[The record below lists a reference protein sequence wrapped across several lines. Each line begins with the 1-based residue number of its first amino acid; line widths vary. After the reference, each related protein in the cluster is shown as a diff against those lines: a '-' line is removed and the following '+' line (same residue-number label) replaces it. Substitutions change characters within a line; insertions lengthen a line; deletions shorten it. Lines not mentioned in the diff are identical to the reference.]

1 MRQGGVPGVSES
13 AKNRGAA
20 GAAAGA
26 VGVVGRAWDGQAVE
40 PPVLGG
46 PEHTDYYQLDDL
58 LTGEQRA
65 VRQRVREFMDTEVTP
80 VINPYWERAEF
91 PHQLVPRLGELGI
104 AGFQI
109 PGYGCPGMSNL
120 TAGMVILELA
130 RGDLSISTFMGVH
143 SALAMTSIA
152 LLGSEEQKQR
162 FLPPMARME
171 KIGAFGL
178 TEPGHGTDV
187 VKLGST
193 ARRDG
198 GSYVLNG
205 HKRWIG
211 NATFADYVV
220 IWARGD
226 DGHVG
231 GYVVEK
237 GTPGFDA
244 QAIAGKTALRC
255 VQNAQISL
263 TDVRV
268 PAENRLAGS
277 RTFRDT
283 EKVLMASRWC
293 VAWEAI
299 GAAVAGYET
308 ALAYARQRHQFG
320 MPLAAFQLVQYR
332 LARMLADIT
341 GMMCMQVRL
350 SQLMDEGKASM
361 PQVALAK
368 MHYTERSRAI
378 LSDARDMLGGN
389 GILLDYH
396 VARHLCD
403 IEAIDTYEGTD
414 TVQALIVGRDIT
426 GLNAF
431 VPVQAGR

>member
-1 MRQGGVPGVSES
+1 MTPIDITTVGPGNGHPIV
-13 AKNRGAA
+13 
-20 GAAAGA
+20 
-26 VGVVGRAWDGQAVE
+26 Q

-46 PEHTDYYQLDDL
+46 PEHSDYYLLNDLLDD
-58 LTGEQRA
+58 EQKALRRK
-65 VRQRVREFMDTEVTP
+65 VRDFMDQEVIP
-80 VINPYWERAEF
+80 IINPYWERAEF
-91 PHQLVPRLGELGI
+91 PFELVPKLAQLGI
-104 AGFQI
+104 SGFQI
-109 PGYGCPGMSNL
+109 QGYGCPGMSNV
-120 TAGMVILELA
+120 TTGIVILELA
-130 RGDLSISTFMGVH
+130 RGDLSMSTFAGVH

-162 FLPPMARME
+162 FLPQMARLE

-178 TEPGHGTDV
+178 TEPAHGTDV
-187 VKLGST
+187 VQLTTT

-198 GSYVLNG
+198 DSYVLNG

-211 NATFADYVV
+211 NATFADHVI

-244 QAIAGKTALRC
+244 QVITGKTALRC

-263 TDVRV
+263 RDVRV
-268 PAENRLAGS
+268 PAENRLAGGN
-277 RTFRDT
+277 TFRDT
-283 EKVLMASRWC
+283 EKVLLASRFC

-308 ALAYARQRHQFG
+308 ALAYAKQRKQFG
-320 MPLAAFQLVQYR
+320 TPLAAFQLIQYR
-332 LARMLADIT
+332 LSRMLADIT
-341 GMMCMQVRL
+341 DMLCMQVRL
-350 SQLMDEGKASM
+350 SQLMDEGKYSM
-361 PQVALAK
+361 PRVALAK
-368 MHYTERSRAI
+368 MHYTERARAI

-426 GLNAF
+426 GYNAF
-431 VPVQAGR
+431 VPMTPGH

>member
-1 MRQGGVPGVSES
+1 MNAQRQDTMMPVDVTTVGPG
-13 AKNRGAA
+13 NGHP
-20 GAAAGA
+20 
-26 VGVVGRAWDGQAVE
+26 VVQ

-46 PEHTDYYQLDDL
+46 PENTDYYLLNDL
-58 LTGEQRA
+58 LTDEQQALRQK
-65 VRQRVREFMDTEVTP
+65 VRDFMDHEVTP
-80 VINPYWERAEF
+80 IINPYWERAEF
-91 PHQLVPRLGELGI
+91 PHELVPKLAQLGI

-109 PGYGCPGMSNL
+109 PGYGSPGMSNV
-120 TAGMVILELA
+120 TAGVVIMELA
-130 RGDLSISTFMGVH
+130 RGDLSMSTFMGVH
-143 SALAMTSIA
+143 SALAMMSIA
-152 LLGSEEQKQR
+152 LLGSEEQKER
-162 FLPPMARME
+162 FLPQMARLE

-178 TEPGHGTDV
+178 TEPAHGTDV
-187 VKLGST
+187 VKLETT
-193 ARRDG
+193 AHRDG
-198 GSYVLNG
+198 DSYVLNG

-211 NATFADYVV
+211 NATFADYVI

-237 GTPGFDA
+237 GSPGFEA
-244 QAIAGKTALRC
+244 EVITGKTALRC

-268 PAENRLAGS
+268 PAQNRLANVN
-277 RTFRDT
+277 TFRDT
-283 EKVLMASRWC
+283 EKVLLASRFC

-299 GAAVAGYET
+299 GAAIAGYET
-308 ALAYARQRHQFG
+308 ALAYAKQRKQFG
-320 MPLAAFQLVQYR
+320 VPLAAFQLVQYR

-341 GMMCMQVRL
+341 DMVCMQYRL
-350 SQLMDEGKASM
+350 SQLMDEGKYSM
-361 PQVALAK
+361 PRVALAK
-368 MHYTERSRAI
+368 MHYTERASAI

-426 GLNAF
+426 GYNAF
-431 VPVQAGR
+431 VPMAPNGHH

>member
-1 MRQGGVPGVSES
+1 MNATHRT
-13 AKNRGAA
+13 AA
-20 GAAAGA
+20 GSNQSVLGGAGPA
-26 VGVVGRAWDGQAVE
+26 GNGHVVE

-46 PEHTDYYQLDDL
+46 PETSDYYLLGDL
-58 LTGEQRA
+58 LTEEQQTLRHK
-65 VRQRVREFMDTEVTP
+65 VRDFMDQEVIP

-91 PHQLVPRLGELGI
+91 PHELVPKLARLGI

-109 PGYGCPGMSNL
+109 PGYGCPGMSNV
-120 TAGMVILELA
+120 TAGIVILELA
-130 RGDLSISTFMGVH
+130 RGDLSMSTFMGVH
-143 SALAMTSIA
+143 SALAMTSIGV
-152 LLGSEEQKQR
+152 LGSEEQKQR

-178 TEPGHGTDV
+178 TEPAHGTDV
-187 VKLGST
+187 VKLETT

-198 GSYVLNG
+198 DSYVLNG

-211 NATFADYVV
+211 NATFADYVIV
-220 IWARGD
+220 WARGD

-237 GTPGFDA
+237 GTPGFEA
-244 QAIAGKTALRC
+244 RAITGKTALRC

-268 PAENRLAGS
+268 PAENRLEGG

-283 EKVLMASRWC
+283 EKVLLASRFC
-293 VAWEAI
+293 VAWESV
-299 GAAVAGYET
+299 GAAIAGYET
-308 ALAYARQRHQFG
+308 ALAYAKQRKQFG
-320 MPLAAFQLVQYR
+320 MPLAAFQLIQYR

-341 GMMCMQVRL
+341 DMVCMQYRL
-350 SQLMDEGKASM
+350 SQLLDEGKYSM
-361 PQVALAK
+361 PRVALAK
-368 MHYTERSRAI
+368 MHYTERARAI
-378 LSDARDMLGGN
+378 LADARDMLGGN
-389 GILLDYH
+389 GIILDYH

-426 GLNAF
+426 GYNAF
-431 VPVQAGR
+431 VPVVQDH

>member
-1 MRQGGVPGVSES
+1 MSTTHETTAGSGANVLGG
-13 AKNRGAA
+13 A
-20 GAAAGA
+20 GHAGNGH
-26 VGVVGRAWDGQAVE
+26 VVE

-46 PEHTDYYQLDDL
+46 PEHSDYYLLGDL
-58 LTGEQRA
+58 LTQEQQALRHK
-65 VRQRVREFMDTEVTP
+65 VREFMDQEVIP

-91 PHQLVPRLGELGI
+91 PHELVPKLARLGI
-104 AGFQI
+104 SGFQVA
-109 PGYGCPGMSNL
+109 GYGCPGMSNV
-120 TAGMVILELA
+120 TAGVVILEMA
-130 RGDLSISTFMGVH
+130 RGDLSMSTFMGVH
-143 SALAMTSIA
+143 SALAMTSIG

-162 FLPPMARME
+162 FLPAMARME

-178 TEPGHGTDV
+178 TEPAHGTDV
-187 VKLGST
+187 VKLETT

-198 GSYVLNG
+198 DSYVLNG

-211 NATFADYVV
+211 NATFADYVI

-244 QAIAGKTALRC
+244 RAITGKTALRC
-255 VQNAQISL
+255 VQNAQITL

-268 PAENRLAGS
+268 PAENRLENCH
-277 RTFRDT
+277 TFRDT
-283 EKVLMASRWC
+283 EKVLLASRFC
-293 VAWEAI
+293 VAWESV
-299 GAAVAGYET
+299 GAAIAGYET
-308 ALAYARQRHQFG
+308 ALAYAKQRRQFG

-332 LARMLADIT
+332 LARMLADVT
-341 GMMCMQVRL
+341 DMVCMQYRL
-350 SQLMDEGKASM
+350 SQLMDEGKYSM
-361 PQVALAK
+361 PRVALAK
-368 MHYTERSRAI
+368 MHYTERARAV
-378 LSDARDMLGGN
+378 LADARDMLGGN

-396 VARHLCD
+396 VARHMCD

-426 GLNAF
+426 GYNAF
-431 VPVQAGR
+431 VPVAQGH

>member
-1 MRQGGVPGVSES
+1 MNTKHQDTVTPIDVTTVGPGNGHPVI
-13 AKNRGAA
+13 
-20 GAAAGA
+20 
-26 VGVVGRAWDGQAVE
+26 Q

-46 PEHTDYYQLDDL
+46 PEYTDYYLLNEL
-58 LTGEQRA
+58 LTDEQQA
-65 VRQRVREFMDTEVTP
+65 LRQRVREFMDQEVIP
-80 VINPYWERAEF
+80 IINPYWERAEF
-91 PHQLVPRLGELGI
+91 PHELVPKLAQLGI
-104 AGFQI
+104 AGFQV
-109 PGYGCPGMSNL
+109 PGYGSPGMNNV
-120 TAGMVILELA
+120 TAGVVIMELA
-130 RGDLSISTFMGVH
+130 RGDLSMSTFMGVH
-143 SALAMTSIA
+143 SALAMMSIA

-162 FLPPMARME
+162 FLPPMARLE

-178 TEPGHGTDV
+178 TEPAHGTDV
-187 VKLGST
+187 VKLETT
-193 ARRDG
+193 AHRDG
-198 GSYVLNG
+198 DSYVLNG

-211 NATFADYVV
+211 NATFADYVIV
-220 IWARGD
+220 WARGD

-237 GTPGFDA
+237 GTPGFEA
-244 QAIAGKTALRC
+244 EVITGKTALRC

-268 PAENRLAGS
+268 PAENRLANVH
-277 RTFRDT
+277 TFRDT
-283 EKVLMASRWC
+283 EKVLLASRFC

-308 ALAYARQRHQFG
+308 ALAYAKQRKQFG
-320 MPLAAFQLVQYR
+320 IPLAAYQLVQYR

-341 GMMCMQVRL
+341 DMVCMQYRL
-350 SQLMDEGKASM
+350 SQLMDEGKYSM
-361 PQVALAK
+361 PRVALAK
-368 MHYTERSRAI
+368 MHYTERASAI
-378 LSDARDMLGGN
+378 LSDARDLLGGN

-426 GLNAF
+426 GYSAF
-431 VPVQAGR
+431 VPVAPDGHH

>member
-1 MRQGGVPGVSES
+1 MNAKRQDTMTPVDVTT
-13 AKNRGAA
+13 
-20 GAAAGA
+20 
-26 VGVVGRAWDGQAVE
+26 VGRGNGHPVVQ

-46 PEHTDYYQLDDL
+46 PEYTDYYLLNEL
-58 LTGEQRA
+58 LTDDQQA
-65 VRQRVREFMDTEVTP
+65 LRQRVREFMDQEVIP

-91 PHQLVPRLGELGI
+91 PHALVPKLAQLDI
-104 AGFQI
+104 AGFQV
-109 PGYGCPGMSNL
+109 PGYGSPGMSNV
-120 TAGMVILELA
+120 TAGMVIMELA
-130 RGDLSISTFMGVH
+130 RGDLSMSTFMGVH
-143 SALAMTSIA
+143 SALAMMSIA

-162 FLPPMARME
+162 FLPPMARLE
-171 KIGAFGL
+171 RIGAFGL
-178 TEPGHGTDV
+178 TEPAHGTDV
-187 VKLGST
+187 VKLETT
-193 ARRDG
+193 AHRDG
-198 GSYVLNG
+198 DSYVLNG

-211 NATFADYVV
+211 NATFADYVIV
-220 IWARGD
+220 WARGD

-237 GTPGFDA
+237 GTPGFEA
-244 QAIAGKTALRC
+244 EVITGKTALRC

-268 PAENRLAGS
+268 PAENCLANVH
-277 RTFRDT
+277 TFRDT
-283 EKVLMASRWC
+283 EKVLLASRFC

-308 ALAYARQRHQFG
+308 ALAYAKQRKQFG
-320 MPLAAFQLVQYR
+320 IPLAAYQLVQYR

-341 GMMCMQVRL
+341 DMVCMQYRL
-350 SQLMDEGKASM
+350 SQLMDEGKYSM
-361 PQVALAK
+361 PRVALAK
-368 MHYTERSRAI
+368 MHYTERASAI

-389 GILLDYH
+389 GILLEYN

-426 GLNAF
+426 GYNAF
-431 VPVQAGR
+431 VPMAPNGQH

>member
-1 MRQGGVPGVSES
+1 MTGTEQKTADPKLRS
-13 AKNRGAA
+13 AGAA
-20 GAAAGA
+20 G
-26 VGVVGRAWDGQAVE
+26 DGQPVVE

-46 PEHTDYYQLDDL
+46 PEHTDYYRLDDL
-58 LTGEQRA
+58 LTDEQREL
-65 VRQRVREFMDTEVTP
+65 RRRVRTFMDQEVRP
-80 VINPYWERAEF
+80 IINPYWERAEF
-91 PHQLVPRLGELGI
+91 PHELVPKLAQLNI

-109 PGYGCPGMSNL
+109 PGYGCPGMSNV
-120 TAGMVILELA
+120 TAGLVIMELA
-130 RGDLSISTFMGVH
+130 RGDLSMSTFTGVH
-143 SALAMTSIA
+143 SALAMMSIA

-162 FLPPMARME
+162 FLPPMARLE

-178 TEPGHGTDV
+178 TEPAHGTDV
-187 VKLGST
+187 VVLETS
-193 ARRDG
+193 ARKDG
-198 GSYVLNG
+198 ASYVLNG

-211 NATFADYVV
+211 NATFADYTI

-237 GTPGFDA
+237 GTPGFDP
-244 QAIAGKTALRC
+244 QFIAGKTALRC

-268 PAENRLAGS
+268 PAENRLENS
-277 RTFRDT
+277 HTFRDT
-283 EKVLMASRWC
+283 EEVLLASRFC
-293 VAWEAI
+293 VAWESV

-308 ALAYARQRHQFG
+308 ALAYAQQRHQFG
-320 MPLAAFQLVQYR
+320 VPLASFQLVQYR

-341 GMMCMQVRL
+341 NMLWMQLRL
-350 SQLMDEGKASM
+350 SQLLDERKAKM
-361 PQVALAK
+361 PEVALAK
-368 MHYTERSRAI
+368 LHHTERARAV
-378 LSDARDMLGGN
+378 LADARDMLGGN

-414 TVQALIVGRDIT
+414 TVQALIVGRDLT

-431 VPVQAGR
+431 VATQPRH

>member
-1 MRQGGVPGVSES
+1 MNAISQDSMTPVDITTVGPG
-13 AKNRGAA
+13 NGHP
-20 GAAAGA
+20 
-26 VGVVGRAWDGQAVE
+26 VVQ

-46 PEHTDYYQLDDL
+46 PEHTDYYLLNDLLDD
-58 LTGEQRA
+58 EQRA
-65 VRQRVREFMDTEVTP
+65 LRQKVRDFMDQEVNP
-80 VINPYWERAEF
+80 IINPYWERAEF
-91 PHQLVPRLGELGI
+91 PFELVPKLAQLGI
-104 AGFQI
+104 SGFQI
-109 PGYGCPGMSNL
+109 QGYGCPGMSNV
-120 TAGMVILELA
+120 TTGIVILELA
-130 RGDLSISTFMGVH
+130 RGDLSMSTFAGVH

-162 FLPPMARME
+162 FLPQMARLE
-171 KIGAFGL
+171 KIGCFGL
-178 TEPGHGTDV
+178 TEPAHGTDV
-187 VKLGST
+187 VKLETT
-193 ARRDG
+193 AHRDG
-198 GSYVLNG
+198 DSYVLNG

-211 NATFADYVV
+211 NANFADYSI

-226 DGHVG
+226 NGHVG

-244 QAIAGKTALRC
+244 QVITGKTALRC

-268 PAENRLAGS
+268 PAENRLANVE
-277 RTFRDT
+277 TFRDT
-283 EKVLMASRWC
+283 EKVLMASRFC
-293 VAWEAI
+293 VSWEAI
-299 GAAVAGYET
+299 GAAIAGYET
-308 ALAYARQRHQFG
+308 ALAYAKQRKQFG
-320 MPLAAFQLVQYR
+320 VPLASFQLIQYR

-341 GMMCMQVRL
+341 DMVCMQYRL
-350 SQLMDEGKASM
+350 SQLMDEGKYSM
-361 PQVALAK
+361 PRVALAK
-368 MHYTERSRAI
+368 MHYTERARAI

-431 VPVQAGR
+431 VPSAPGH

>member
-1 MRQGGVPGVSES
+1 MTTLF
-13 AKNRGAA
+13 N
-20 GAAAGA
+20 
-26 VGVVGRAWDGQAVE
+26 GRPLVE

-46 PEHTDYYQLDDL
+46 SEHTDYYLINDL
-58 LTGEQRA
+58 LTDDQRSL
-65 VRQRVREFMDTEVTP
+65 RKRVRDFMDREVTP
-80 VINPYWERAEF
+80 IINPYWERAEF
-91 PHQLVPRLGELGI
+91 PHELVPKLAQLGV

-109 PGYGCPGMSNL
+109 QGYGCPGMSNL
-120 TAGMVILELA
+120 TAGLVVMELA
-130 RGDLSISTFMGVH
+130 RGDLSMSTFTGVH

-162 FLPPMARME
+162 FLPAMARLE

-178 TEPGHGTDV
+178 TEPFHGTDA
-187 VKLGST
+187 VKLEAT

-198 GSYVLNG
+198 DAYVLNG

-211 NATFADYVV
+211 NATFADYVI

-237 GTPGFDA
+237 GMPGLDA
-244 QAIAGKTALRC
+244 QVITGKTALRC

-277 RTFRDT
+277 HTFRDT
-283 EKVLMASRWC
+283 EKVLLASRFF
-293 VAWEAI
+293 VSWEAI
-299 GAAVAGYET
+299 GAAIAGYET
-308 ALAYARQRHQFG
+308 ALAYAKQRHQFG
-320 MPLAAFQLVQYR
+320 MPLAAFQLVQNR
-332 LARMLADIT
+332 LAQMLADIT
-341 GMMCMQVRL
+341 DMMCMQLRL
-350 SQLMDEGKASM
+350 SQLMDEGKFSM
-361 PQVALAK
+361 PRVALAK
-368 MHYTERSRAI
+368 MHYTQRARAI
-378 LSDARDMLGGN
+378 LSDARDLLGGN
-389 GILLDYH
+389 GIVLDYH

-426 GLNAF
+426 GYNAF
-431 VPVQAGR
+431 VPVADGH

>member
-1 MRQGGVPGVSES
+1 MNAMRQNPTDTAQGPTS
-13 AKNRGAA
+13 A
-20 GAAAGA
+20 GARGA
-26 VGVVGRAWDGQAVE
+26 VGLPVVE

-46 PEHTDYYQLDDL
+46 PERTDYYMLNDL
-58 LTGEQRA
+58 LTDDQQALR
-65 VRQRVREFMDTEVTP
+65 RRVRDFMDQEVTP
-80 VINPYWERAEF
+80 IINPYWERAEF
-91 PHQLVPRLGELGI
+91 PHELVPKLAQLGI

-109 PGYGCPGMSNL
+109 PGYECPAMSNV
-120 TAGMVILELA
+120 TAGVVIMELA

-143 SALAMTSIA
+143 SALAMMSIA

-162 FLPPMARME
+162 FLPPMARLE

-178 TEPGHGTDV
+178 TEPAHGTDV
-187 VKLGST
+187 VKLETT

-198 GSYVLNG
+198 DSYVLNG
-205 HKRWIG
+205 YKRWIG
-211 NATFADYVV
+211 NATFADYVI

-237 GTPGFDA
+237 GTPGFDP
-244 QAIAGKTALRC
+244 QLITGKTALRC

-263 TDVRV
+263 KDVRV
-268 PAENRLAGS
+268 PAENRLAES
-277 RTFRDT
+277 HTFRDT
-283 EKVLMASRWC
+283 EKVLLASRYC
-293 VAWEAI
+293 VAWESV
-299 GAAVAGYET
+299 GAAIAGYET
-308 ALAYARQRHQFG
+308 ALAYAKQRKQFG

-341 GMMCMQVRL
+341 DMVCMNYRL
-350 SQLMDEGKASM
+350 SQLMDEGKMSM
-361 PQVALAK
+361 PRVALAK
-368 MHYTERSRAI
+368 MHYTERARAI
-378 LSDARDMLGGN
+378 LSDARDLLGGN

-426 GLNAF
+426 GYNAF
-431 VPVQAGR
+431 VPMSPNGH

>member
-1 MRQGGVPGVSES
+1 MTAMRPNGVHAE
-13 AKNRGAA
+13 RAA
-20 GAAAGA
+20 GGLA
-26 VGVVGRAWDGQAVE
+26 DGQVE

-46 PEHTDYYQLDDL
+46 PEHTDYYL
-58 LTGEQRA
+58 LHEELSDEQRELC
-65 VRQRVREFMDTEVTP
+65 QRVRGFMDQEVIP
-80 VINPYWERAEF
+80 IINPYWERAEF
-91 PHQLVPRLGELGI
+91 PHELIPKMAELGI
-104 AGFQI
+104 MGFQI
-109 PGYGCPGMSNL
+109 QGYGCPGMSNVS
-120 TAGMVILELA
+120 AGMVILELA
-130 RGDLSISTFMGVH
+130 RGDLSMSTFSGVH
-143 SALAMTSIA
+143 SALAMMSIA

-162 FLPPMARME
+162 FLPPMARLE

-178 TEPGHGTDV
+178 TEPAHGTDV
-187 VKLGST
+187 VKLEST

-198 GSYVLNG
+198 DSYLLNG
-205 HKRWIG
+205 YKRWIG
-211 NATFADYVV
+211 NATFADYVI

-244 QAIAGKTALRC
+244 QVITGKTALRC

-268 PAENRLAGS
+268 PAQNRLAGS
-277 RTFRDT
+277 KTFRDT
-283 EKVLMASRWC
+283 ESVLLASRFC
-293 VAWEAI
+293 VAWESI
-299 GAAVAGYET
+299 GAAIAGYET
-308 ALAYARQRHQFG
+308 ALAYARQRRQFG
-320 MPLAAFQLVQYR
+320 IPLAAFQLIQYR

-341 GMMCMQVRL
+341 DMLSMQFRL
-350 SQLMDEGKASM
+350 SQLLDEGKFSM

-368 MHYTERSRAI
+368 MHYTERARAI

-426 GLNAF
+426 GYNAF
-431 VPVQAGR
+431 VPSPARS

>member
-1 MRQGGVPGVSES
+1 MNAQRQDTMMPVDVTTVGPG
-13 AKNRGAA
+13 NGHP
-20 GAAAGA
+20 
-26 VGVVGRAWDGQAVE
+26 VVQ

-46 PEHTDYYQLDDL
+46 PENTDYYLLNDL
-58 LTGEQRA
+58 LTDEQQALRQK
-65 VRQRVREFMDTEVTP
+65 VRDFMDHEVTP
-80 VINPYWERAEF
+80 IINPYWERAEF
-91 PHQLVPRLGELGI
+91 PHELVPKLAQLGI

-109 PGYGCPGMSNL
+109 PGYGSPGMSNV
-120 TAGMVILELA
+120 TAGVVIMELA
-130 RGDLSISTFMGVH
+130 RGDLSMSTFMGVH
-143 SALAMTSIA
+143 SALAMMSIA
-152 LLGSEEQKQR
+152 LLGSEEQKER
-162 FLPPMARME
+162 FLPQMARLE

-178 TEPGHGTDV
+178 TEPAHGTDV
-187 VKLGST
+187 VKLETT
-193 ARRDG
+193 AHRDG
-198 GSYVLNG
+198 DSYVLNG

-211 NATFADYVV
+211 NATFADHVI

-237 GTPGFDA
+237 GTPGFEA
-244 QAIAGKTALRC
+244 EVITGKTALRC

-268 PAENRLAGS
+268 PAENRLANVN
-277 RTFRDT
+277 TFRDT
-283 EKVLMASRWC
+283 EKVLLASRFC

-299 GAAVAGYET
+299 GAAIAGYET
-308 ALAYARQRHQFG
+308 ALAYAKQRKQFG
-320 MPLAAFQLVQYR
+320 VPLAAFQLVQYR

-341 GMMCMQVRL
+341 DMVCMQYRL
-350 SQLMDEGKASM
+350 SQLMDEGKYSM
-361 PQVALAK
+361 PRVALAK
-368 MHYTERSRAI
+368 MHYTERASAI

-426 GLNAF
+426 GYNAF
-431 VPVQAGR
+431 VPMAPNGHH

>member
-1 MRQGGVPGVSES
+1 MNAKSQDTMMPVDVTTVGPG
-13 AKNRGAA
+13 NGHP
-20 GAAAGA
+20 
-26 VGVVGRAWDGQAVE
+26 VVQ

-46 PEHTDYYQLDDL
+46 PEHTDYYLLNDL
-58 LTGEQRA
+58 LTDDQQA
-65 VRQRVREFMDTEVTP
+65 LRQRVREFMDQEVIP

-91 PHQLVPRLGELGI
+91 PHELVPKLAQLGI
-104 AGFQI
+104 AGFQV
-109 PGYGCPGMSNL
+109 PGYGSPGMSNV
-120 TAGMVILELA
+120 TAGVVIMELA
-130 RGDLSISTFMGVH
+130 RGDLSMSTFMGVH
-143 SALAMTSIA
+143 SALSMMSIA

-162 FLPPMARME
+162 FLPQMARLE

-178 TEPGHGTDV
+178 TEPAHGTDV
-187 VKLGST
+187 VKLETT
-193 ARRDG
+193 AHRDG
-198 GSYVLNG
+198 DSYVLNG

-211 NATFADYVV
+211 NATFADYVI
-220 IWARGD
+220 IWARGDD

-237 GTPGFDA
+237 GTPGFEA
-244 QAIAGKTALRC
+244 EAITGKTALRC

-268 PAENRLAGS
+268 PAENRLANVN
-277 RTFRDT
+277 TFRDT
-283 EKVLMASRWC
+283 EKVLLASRFC
-293 VAWEAI
+293 VAWESI
-299 GAAVAGYET
+299 GAAIAGYET
-308 ALAYARQRHQFG
+308 ALAYAMQRKQFG
-320 MPLAAFQLVQYR
+320 VPLAAFQLVQYR

-341 GMMCMQVRL
+341 DMVCMQYRL
-350 SQLMDEGKASM
+350 SQLMDEGKYSM
-361 PQVALAK
+361 PRVALAK
-368 MHYTERSRAI
+368 MHYTERASAI

-426 GLNAF
+426 GYNAF
-431 VPVQAGR
+431 VPMAPDGHH

>member
-1 MRQGGVPGVSES
+1 MNTTRQ
-13 AKNRGAA
+13 NAA
-20 GAAAGA
+20 DTAQGTTTAAARGT
-26 VGVVGRAWDGQAVE
+26 DGKPVVE

-46 PEHTDYYQLDDL
+46 PEQTDYYLLNEL
-58 LTGEQRA
+58 LTDEQQALR
-65 VRQRVREFMDTEVTP
+65 RRVRDFMDQEVIP
-80 VINPYWERAEF
+80 IINPYWERAEF
-91 PHQLVPRLGELGI
+91 PHELVPKLAQLGI
-104 AGFQI
+104 SGFQI
-109 PGYGCPGMSNL
+109 LGYGCPGMSNV
-120 TAGMVILELA
+120 TAGVVILELA
-130 RGDLSISTFMGVH
+130 RGDLSISTFTGVH

-162 FLPPMARME
+162 FLPSMARLE

-178 TEPGHGTDV
+178 TEPAHGTDV
-187 VKLGST
+187 VKLETT

-198 GSYVLNG
+198 DSYVLNG

-211 NATFADYVV
+211 NATFADYVI
-220 IWARGD
+220 IWARGE

-244 QAIAGKTALRC
+244 QAITGKTALRC

-263 TDVRV
+263 KDVRV
-268 PAENRLAGS
+268 PAENRLAEGH
-277 RTFRDT
+277 TFRDT
-283 EKVLMASRWC
+283 EKVLLASRFC
-293 VAWEAI
+293 VAWESV
-299 GAAVAGYET
+299 GAAIAGYET
-308 ALAYARQRHQFG
+308 ALAYAKQRHQFG
-320 MPLAAFQLVQYR
+320 MPLAAFQLIQYR

-341 GMMCMQVRL
+341 DMVCMQYRL
-350 SQLMDEGKASM
+350 SQLMDEGKFSM
-361 PQVALAK
+361 PRVALAK
-368 MHYTERSRAI
+368 MHYTERARAI
-378 LSDARDMLGGN
+378 LADARDMLGGN

-431 VPVQAGR
+431 VPAPPGH

>member
-1 MRQGGVPGVSES
+1 MTAPRPD
-13 AKNRGAA
+13 GAHPA
-20 GAAAGA
+20 
-26 VGVVGRAWDGQAVE
+26 RATNGLVDGHVE

-46 PEHTDYYQLDDL
+46 PEHTDYYL
-58 LTGEQRA
+58 LHEELTDEQRGLC
-65 VRQRVREFMDTEVTP
+65 RRVRRFMDEEVIP
-80 VINPYWERAEF
+80 IINPYWERAEF
-91 PHQLVPRLGELGI
+91 PHELIPKLAELGI
-104 AGFQI
+104 MGFQI
-109 PGYGCPGMSNL
+109 QGYGCPGMSNVA
-120 TAGMVILELA
+120 AGMVILELA
-130 RGDLSISTFMGVH
+130 RGDLSMSTFSGVH

-162 FLPPMARME
+162 FLPPMARLE

-178 TEPGHGTDV
+178 TEPAHGTDV
-187 VKLGST
+187 VKLEST

-198 GSYVLNG
+198 DSYVLNG
-205 HKRWIG
+205 YKRWIG
-211 NATFADYVV
+211 NATFADYVI

-231 GYVVEK
+231 GYIVEK

-244 QAIAGKTALRC
+244 RVIAGKTALRC

-268 PAENRLAGS
+268 PAGNRLAGS
-277 RTFRDT
+277 KTFRDT
-283 EKVLMASRWC
+283 ESVLLASRFC
-293 VAWEAI
+293 VAWESI
-299 GAAVAGYET
+299 GAAIAGYET
-308 ALAYARQRHQFG
+308 ALAYARQRRQFG
-320 MPLAAFQLVQYR
+320 VPLAAFQLIQYR

-341 GMMCMQVRL
+341 DMLSMQFRL
-350 SQLMDEGKASM
+350 SQLLDEGKFSM
-361 PQVALAK
+361 PQIALAK
-368 MHYTERSRAI
+368 MHYTERARAI

-426 GLNAF
+426 GYNAF
-431 VPVQAGR
+431 VPSPARS